1 MAEANYNDAVTFLRR
16 VNHCLEQGR
25 RAEDFFN
32 LLTTEDALRQKVCE
46 SSSFLF
52 ASVTF
57 LLLVITASSVSWLWN
72 SS

>member
-32 LLTTEDALRQKVCE
+32 LLTTEDALRQKVGE
-46 SSSFLF
+46 SSFFWF
-52 ASVTF
+52 AF
-57 LLLVITASSVSWLWN
+57 
-72 SS
+72 